1 MNGGQI
7 IFGLGVGSAII
18 FAVFTLLIGLF

>member
-7 IFGLGVGSAII
+7 IFGLGVGSAIV
-18 FAVFTLLIGLF
+18 FAIFTLFMGLF